1 MSLMALYLFAKPT
14 FHAQLCIYSVLLP
27 SKSGLFPTFSACP
40 KLFELFTQFD
50 MVQSISIAS
59 ACDELSGSLAQ
70 FDSNNLRT
78 SEAVKAIVAPPAVAP
93 PASFQPYSLFC
104 IAIKPTACFVSI
116 SRFVRQFSR
125 KPRNFL

>member
-1 MSLMALYLFAKPT
+1 MPLYLFAKPT
-14 FHAQLCIYSVLLP
+14 FSAQLYIYSVLLP
-27 SKSGLFPTFSACP
+27 PKSGLFPTFSACP
-40 KLFELFTQFD
+40 KLFELFAQFD
-50 MVQSISIAS
+50 TVQSISTVSGCA
-59 ACDELSGSLAQ
+59 ELSGSLAQ

-78 SEAVKAIVAPPAVAP
+78 SEAVRAIVAPPAAAP
-93 PASFQPYSLFC
+93 LASFQPYSLFC